1 MVTVIKREK
10 EDEHMS
16 NFKSSL
22 RWREGENEIRGRDG
36 SLTRLKVI
44 ATTNQTSETAEILMA
59 ENEKLLVRN
68 EHQLNYLLTTDPTI
82 KSHIRGPGLPAKW
95 TQLILYELQDT
106 FGFIH
111 LH

>member
-10 EDEHMS
+10 GDENMS

-22 RWREGENEIRGRDG
+22 RWRERERKRSEKQ
-36 SLTRLKVI
+36 TKVI
-44 ATTNQTSETAEILMA
+44 ATTNQTTETAEILMP

-82 KSHIRGPGLPAKW
+82 SITIKSHTGLHQGSW
-95 TQLILYELQDT
+95 TSR
-106 FGFIH
+106 
-111 LH
+111 